1 MAQKVPRKT
10 PVKSKKS
17 SQKSTPKKSGCV
29 VFATKILGDKWTPR
43 LLFALSSEKLRFC
56 QLQDSVGG
64 INPRTLSKRLSDLET
79 SGILTKVI
87 FSEIP
92 PHTEY
97 SLTKKGKDLLPIL
110 KSMAAWG
117 EKYAK

>member
-1 MAQKVPRKT
+1 MAQKIPKKT
-10 PVKSKKS
+10 SKPAAKPS
-17 SQKSTPKKSGCV
+17 KNSTPKKSGCV
-29 VFATKILGDKWTPR
+29 VFATKILGDQWTPR
-43 LLFALSSEKLRFC
+43 LLFALSTEKLRFC

-64 INPRTLSKRLSDLET
+64 VNPRTLSKRLSDLEI

-87 FSEIP
+87 FSEVP